1 MEDHMSNLVVI
12 GFKNDAFRASQIL
25 NKLVALDDRWV
36 VDLKDAVA
44 VYRDN
49 RGELRL
55 DQSFQMTTGEGAGLG
70 LFWGS
75 VIGALL
81 AIPFT
86 AGASAAAAGGA
97 LAAGTFTGG
106 TIGAVGGAIDADWWK
121 DEFGISEAFV
131 HDVGRMIGTGD
142 SAIFMLLRSAEPE
155 YVTQQL
161 ATYGGKVLW
170 ATLTREQKAKLQAI
184 LDSRGFKRV
193 A

>member
-1 MEDHMSNLVVI
+1 MSNLVVI
-12 GFKNDAFRASQIL
+12 GFENDSFRASQVL
-25 NKLVALDDRWV
+25 DKLVALDDRWV

-44 VYRDN
+44 VYRDY

-106 TIGAVGGAIDADWWK
+106 TIGAVGGAIDADWWR
-121 DEFGISEAFV
+121 DEFGISETFV
-131 HDVGRMIGTGD
+131 RDVGRMIGTGD

-161 ATYGGKVLW
+161 APYGGKVLW
-170 ATLTREQKAKLQAI
+170 ATLTSEQKAKLQAI

>member
-12 GFKNDAFRASQIL
+12 GFKNDAFRASQVL
-25 NKLVALDDRWV
+25 NTLVALDDRWV

-161 ATYGGKVLW
+161 APYGGKVLW

>member
-1 MEDHMSNLVVI
+1 MSNLVVI
-12 GFKNDAFRASQIL
+12 GFEKDSFRASQVL
-25 NKLVALDDRWV
+25 NKLFALDDRWV

-44 VYRDN
+44 VYRDY

-97 LAAGTFTGG
+97 LAAGAFAGG
-106 TIGAVGGAIDADWWK
+106 TIGVVGGAIDADWWRE
-121 DEFGISEAFV
+121 EFGISETFV
-131 HDVGRMIGTGD
+131 RDVGRMIGTGD

-155 YVTQQL
+155 YVAQQL
-161 ATYGGKVLW
+161 APYGGKVLW
-170 ATLTREQKAKLQAI
+170 ATLTSEQKAKLQAI
-184 LDSRGFKRV
+184 LDKRGFKRG